1 MKPVNLDN
9 SPCSPVSSNCVIWQG
24 PDIPCIKLCKG
35 DTISTVVAKMATELC
50 SILDTLDVSNYD
62 LSCFNL
68 NECAPKDFQEL
79 IQFILDRLCKVGKL
93 PLENG
98 EGSGE
103 TVVIST
109 NFLLGAA
116 PCFNVTEPIKLTE
129 YVTLIGNRVC
139 SLVTQ
144 ISVINQTL
152 TQLNARITALEN
164 EPDYVYTLPTF
175 EPLCTIGGLS
185 LGPQNIAVIL
195 QEFIDAVWC
204 PFFGIVGTTANLA
217 NAVATQNTTT
227 LGVLSTSIQYGGT
240 MGAAY
245 PGYTNPGPTSTIA
258 STIQNLWWALEDTRS
273 REYNVVAG
281 NNTTVTPVSIGGL
294 TTFTIDGE
302 TADVQ
307 AGDNIT
313 VSSAGPVAGVTTF
326 TINGKDTV
334 VQAGLGIQVASSG
347 PVAGVTTYTIAKAP
361 ENKSYN
367 VLVSTVDVK
376 LSATPN
382 VYHFPAGY
390 NILTHLNNTGTTQT
404 YEVHVSFDSGFD
416 LSNQAIVD
424 NWIDGAIVRTVLGV
438 DTVIH
443 ESFSGRTNLEVSL
456 FDGAGAGDT
465 INIASAPDTVNTTP
479 GGDPVET
486 RFVNAKIINNTSFFA
501 VVVLNDNESISLKF
515 KTDATATNAFLN
527 RAQLLVKP
535 Y

>member
-1 MKPVNLDN
+1 MKPLNLDN

-35 DTISTVVAKMATELC
+35 DTISSVVAKMATELC
-50 SILDTLDVSNYD
+50 SILDTLNISAYD

-79 IQFILDRLCKVGKL
+79 IQFILERLCALNGG
-93 PLENG
+93 PLSNG
-98 EGSGE
+98 NGD
-103 TVVIST
+103 TTVIST
-109 NFLLGAA
+109 DFLVGAA

-152 TQLNARITALEN
+152 TQLNARVTALEN

-175 EPLCTIGGLS
+175 TPSCAIGGLTP
-185 LGPQNIAVIL
+185 GAHDIAVIL
-195 QEFIDAVWC
+195 QEFINAVWC
-204 PFFGIVGTTANLA
+204 PFSLITGTTSALGF
-217 NAVATQNTTT
+217 AVAQQT
-227 LGVLSTSIQYGGT
+227 VLAGDTSIQYGGNMST
-240 MGAAY
+240 
-245 PGYTNPGPTSTIA
+245 GYLGFTDGNTIA
-258 STIQNLWWALEDTRS
+258 ETIQNLWWALEDTRA
-273 REYNVVAG
+273 RQYNVVAG
-281 NNTTVTPVSIGGL
+281 NNTTVTPVSAGGL

-302 TADVQ
+302 TANVQ

-326 TINGKDTV
+326 TVNGKDTV

-390 NILTHLNNTGTTQT
+390 NILTHINNTGTTQT

-416 LSNQAIVD
+416 LSNQALVD

-465 INIASAPDTVNTTP
+465 INIASAPDTVNTAP
-479 GGDPVET
+479 GGNPVET

-501 VVVLNDNESISLKF
+501 VVTLNDNESISLKF